1 MAHECDDCGGRFE
14 TLSRLRLHDCADE
27 DAATEDGTSNGS
39 TDGEWLEGR
48 GKERRRERERLAAR
62 TVDDEFDELLD
73 RARTPDPAAA
83 VTALARYERELEST
97 LERDDDGDAYRAVF
111 WTYHEPT
118 VAAVDAA
125 ARTEGW
131 SFLLDVADAYD
142 HREEGAL
149 SDATGVVANVL
160 ARGVIRTRLAEG
172 VAAVPVDAVAYL
184 GSIPRFYEDSF
195 ETAWEESQHVGWAI
209 DHPEY
214 AVEDAVL
221 DVVEYDEI
229 WAGAAAYRALHADQE
244 AAAPLYADVI
254 RRADDVTFVL
264 DQLAHVE
271 SEPDWSLF
279 PRGWDVDAEFDRE
292 FSVTLQ
298 DSVERQLR
306 AAVAETGYADR
317 LPDDWTFA
325 DLEFRW

>member
-14 TLSRLRLHDCADE
+14 TLSRLRLHDCSDE
-27 DAATEDGTSNGS
+27 DAATEDAAEGS
-39 TDGEWLEGR
+39 TGSEWLEGR
-48 GKERRRERERLAAR
+48 GDDRRRDRERLAAR
-62 TVDDEFDELLD
+62 TVDDGFDELLD

-83 VTALARYERELEST
+83 VTALARYERELEGA

-111 WTYHEPT
+111 WTYYEPT
-118 VAAVDAA
+118 VEAVDAA

-131 SFLLDVADAYD
+131 PFLLDVADAYD
-142 HREEGAL
+142 PREEGAL

-160 ARGVIRTRLAEG
+160 ARGVIRTRLAED
-172 VAAVPVDAVAYL
+172 VAAVPADAVAYL
-184 GSIPRFYEDSF
+184 GSIPRFYEDAF
-195 ETAWEESQHVGWAI
+195 ETAWEESQHLGWAI
-209 DHPEY
+209 GHPEY
-214 AVEDAVL
+214 AVEDTVL

-244 AAAPLYADVI
+244 AAASLYADVI

-271 SEPDWSLF
+271 AEPDWSLF
-279 PRGWDVDAEFDRE
+279 PRGWDVNAEFDRE
-292 FSVTLQ
+292 FTVALE

-306 AAVAETGYADR
+306 EAVADIGYADR

-325 DLEFRW
+325 DLELRW